1 MNKDS
6 DRKFELGGGYSTDP
20 KSFALKFKFKL
31 FAISRW
37 LTETWPLGVDKAR
50 QGRVDEGEL
59 RFKVKPSNVF

>member
-1 MNKDS
+1 MIKIPELMLLNKDS

-37 LTETWPLGVDKAR
+37 LTETWPL
-50 QGRVDEGEL
+50 RVDYAT
-59 RFKVKPSNVF
+59 